1 MMPAVLI
8 ISVLWIIFT
17 IYFIGLKLQLRSL
30 RRQLESRI
38 SAPVKKPLALEMQDN
53 DLKAMTAALNQ
64 IFRQDE
70 EFRQLQKRN
79 ENEYK
84 DLITNISHD
93 LRTPLTVLRGYLQ
106 LLERCETDDTGK
118 KYLSVCFRHTDE
130 LEQRIRQFFEY
141 SYLMNQEQ
149 EPQLKI
155 LNVTNLIT
163 NIMTDFI
170 PMFEEKG
177 LTMRL
182 SPGAIYKGLAE
193 EELLKRV
200 MQNLLKNC
208 LQYSVGEVVVS
219 ITKDTDMPVRLPHNH
234 APGDFICICVQNPI
248 AEDSR
253 LDPYKVFQRFYVER
267 QERNQST
274 GLGLSIV
281 KLRVEKMQ
289 GEVFAIRDEN
299 LLHIG
304 FYLRIGF

>member
-1 MMPAVLI
+1 MCMRKNKI
-8 ISVLWIIFT
+8 I
-17 IYFIGLKLQLRSL
+17 IYFAGLKLQLRSL

-155 LNVTNLIT
+155 LNVTNLIA

-182 SPGAIYKGLAE
+182 APVPSTKAW
-193 EELLKRV
+193 RR
-200 MQNLLKNC
+200 KNC
-208 LQYSVGEVVVS
+208 LSG
-219 ITKDTDMPVRLPHNH
+219 
-234 APGDFICICVQNPI
+234 
-248 AEDSR
+248 
-253 LDPYKVFQRFYVER
+253 
-267 QERNQST
+267 
-274 GLGLSIV
+274 
-281 KLRVEKMQ
+281 
-289 GEVFAIRDEN
+289 
-299 LLHIG
+299 
-304 FYLRIGF
+304 